1 MMASMKP
8 LEPAR
13 VQIPKARPLPSHS
26 ELLTKLELPMRVAPL
41 LEAST
46 RSAVPLTPPGIF
58 SPPGLPTPPG
68 LLLPFRPPPGL
79 ELPGPV
85 SPAALSWAL
94 MLAVHG
100 DRSAKAVDT
109 WGASF
114 SSGSETAST
123 TDPADDLPS
132 PFPERSE
139 AVPEPPVLPVL
150 NLCDA
155 LAAGKAAFACSA
167 ACPSV
172 GSAEHHLGVCR
183 PCDFASRG
191 VECRAG
197 ATCQFCHLCGPG
209 ESWRPS
215 GAHHLRCRTHQL
227 RAG

>member
-1 MMASMKP
+1 MF
-8 LEPAR
+8 
-13 VQIPKARPLPSHS
+13 
-26 ELLTKLELPMRVAPL
+26 ELPKRVAPL

-46 RSAVPLTPPGIF
+46 RSPVPLTPPGIF
-58 SPPGLPTPPG
+58 SPPGLPTAPG

-79 ELPGPV
+79 ELPGLV

-100 DRSAKAVDT
+100 DRSAKAVDS
-109 WGASF
+109 WGAAC

-123 TDPADDLPS
+123 TADDLPS

-139 AVPEPPVLPVL
+139 AVPEPPALLVL

-155 LAAGKAAFACSA
+155 LAAGKAAFASSA

-191 VECRAG
+191 VECRVG

-209 ESWRPS
+209 ERKQRKAQRKTFVKTIVW
-215 GAHHLRCRTHQL
+215 A
-227 RAG
+227 